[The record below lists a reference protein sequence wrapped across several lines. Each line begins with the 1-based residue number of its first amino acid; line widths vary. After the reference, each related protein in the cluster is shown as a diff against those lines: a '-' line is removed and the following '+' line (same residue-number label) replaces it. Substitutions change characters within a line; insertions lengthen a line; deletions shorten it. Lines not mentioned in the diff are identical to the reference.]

1 MGALS
6 ASTSSVNWLV
16 EDDILLKN
24 AVETGASLESLAK
37 GAVCFS
43 RKYTLQ
49 EIQYRWNSL
58 LYDPE
63 ISTQASSR
71 MAEYENELSTSNPA
85 KAHKLFNSKAKDFS
99 FQKRK
104 IDSVKNLYYAMRK
117 RVCNDPCNTVD
128 LGFLIAP
135 CSCIAAGSECVCE
148 GLPKLSQGH
157 HVINNIEP
165 GLSSVSRY
173 GQLGASYNSGH
184 VYPEINGHSFHAKH
198 TESMVRDGDATNNV
212 PYGYSDV
219 GQIYEHHAY
228 AAKNRGSNE
237 GNNVILK
244 DITDFQ
250 DSMQFQQLDSNQCGN
265 GVAESK
271 TLVIP
276 NQIGVEHDHFN
287 GSVQEPIP
295 LHVIG
300 QPEGS
305 QTPGGAIW
313 SAVQERDRLALAD
326 DKKIKSQNRHPLTF
340 QANLDGRIC
349 TSDLEHAAIPEG
361 DFIDFPFFG
370 NSEEFDILNG
380 ENFLN
385 SPSEANQE
393 DLDDPASK
401 AVPGVRSTMQNLTHP
416 NEANMSCHQID
427 PGHVKNNVVDVSGI
441 ILVPTSLEV
450 PCPGR
455 YVECILNTED
465 PEIPCNDDVT
475 PGEYPLH
482 CSASTFGQKSENT
495 ICSVSPGT
503 SPPSNAEHSEAS
515 DLALIKGED
524 MANIQP
530 SSQTMKLGPSNSEQK
545 EGSVALNKG
554 GVLEAKLSEGPS
566 TAGILL
572 TGNMDKDD
580 ANTCMLALPSFSAAG
595 FGEGS
600 TCSLGQHES
609 FDNSHGLTLQ
619 NSVQVPDQMQY
630 NSHDNGPELGEE
642 SALQNC
648 MPSNVLSD
656 LGIQE
661 PVAIVPIP
669 AQAKECS
676 DNEND
681 VPNYYDI
688 EALIL
693 DQDLIPWDQDSDLM
707 HPEVTSFQQP
717 ESRKSLIRL
726 EQGARSY
733 MNRAIMSRGAFAV
746 IYGLHLKSY
755 IKDPEVTLGRE
766 TEDVKVDI
774 DLGKEGRANKIS
786 RRQAVI
792 KMDETGC
799 FHIKNI
805 GKCPI
810 FINSK
815 EIPSCKRI
823 NLSSD
828 SLIEIKE
835 MRFIFHVNQDAVRQY
850 LARDLKP
857 ER

>member
-6 ASTSSVNWLV
+6 ASTTSANWPV

-43 RKYTLQ
+43 RKFTLQ
-49 EIQYRWNSL
+49 EIQDHWNSL

-71 MAEYENELSTSNPA
+71 MAEYENELSTYDPA

-117 RVCNDPCNTVD
+117 RICNDPCNTAD

-135 CSCIAAGSECVCE
+135 CSCIATGSECVC
-148 GLPKLSQGH
+148 GDLAKLSQGH

-173 GQLGASYNSGH
+173 GHVGASYNGGH
-184 VYPEINGHSFHAKH
+184 VYPEMNGHTFHAKH

-219 GQIYEHHAY
+219 DQIYEHHAY
-228 AAKNRGSNE
+228 AAKNHGSSE
-237 GNNVILK
+237 GNNVSLK
-244 DITDFQ
+244 GITGFQ

-271 TLVIP
+271 ALVIP
-276 NQIGVEHDHFN
+276 NQVRVEHSHFN
-287 GSVQEPIP
+287 GSVQEPIS
-295 LHVIG
+295 LQVIG

-305 QTPGGAIW
+305 QAPGGAIW
-313 SAVQERDRLALAD
+313 SEVQERGTLTRVD
-326 DKKIKSQNRHPLTF
+326 DKKMKSENRDPLMF
-340 QANLDGRIC
+340 QANLDGGIC
-349 TSDLEHAAIPEG
+349 TTES
-361 DFIDFPFFG
+361 DFIDFPFFSNG
-370 NSEEFDILNG
+370 EEFDILNG
-380 ENFLN
+380 EIFLN

-401 AVPGVRSTMQNLTHP
+401 FVPGVRSIMQDLAHP
-416 NEANMSCHQID
+416 NEVNLSCDHID
-427 PGHVKNNVVDVSGI
+427 PDHVKSNVVDVSGI

-455 YVECILNTED
+455 YVECKLNTED
-465 PEIPCNDDVT
+465 PEIPCNDDVVT
-475 PGEYPLH
+475 HGEYPLE
-482 CSASTFGQKSENT
+482 CCTSTFGQKSENT
-495 ICSVSPGT
+495 ICPVSPAT
-503 SPPSNAEHSEAS
+503 SPPSNAEHSKAS
-515 DLALIKGED
+515 DIALIKGED
-524 MANIQP
+524 MANVQP
-530 SSQTMKLGPSNSEQK
+530 SSQTMKLSPSTSEQK

-554 GVLEAKLSEGPS
+554 GVLGAKPSEGPS
-566 TAGILL
+566 TEAVFL
-572 TGNMDKDD
+572 TGNIDTNN
-580 ANTCMLALPSFSAAG
+580 ATTCMLALPSFSAAG

-600 TCSLGQHES
+600 PCSLGQRES
-609 FDNSHGLTLQ
+609 FDSTHGLTLQ

-630 NSHDNGPELGEE
+630 NSHDSRPELGDEA
-642 SALQNC
+642 ALQNC
-648 MPSNVLSD
+648 MPSNALPD
-656 LGIQE
+656 LGIQD
-661 PVAIVPIP
+661 PVATVPTP
-669 AQAKECS
+669 AQAEECS
-676 DNEND
+676 DNENN
-681 VPNYYDI
+681 VPNYYDL

-693 DQDLIPWDQDSDLM
+693 DQDLIPWDQDSDLI
-707 HPEVTSFQQP
+707 HPEVTRFQQP

-733 MNRAIMSRGAFAV
+733 MNRAILSHGAFAV
-746 IYGLHLKSY
+746 IYGLHLKYY

-792 KMDETGC
+792 KMDEDGS

-810 FINSK
+810 FVNSK

-828 SLIEIKE
+828 SLIEIKD
-835 MRFIFHVNQDAVRQY
+835 MRFIFHVNQDAVRQFI
-850 LARDLKP
+850 ARDLKP